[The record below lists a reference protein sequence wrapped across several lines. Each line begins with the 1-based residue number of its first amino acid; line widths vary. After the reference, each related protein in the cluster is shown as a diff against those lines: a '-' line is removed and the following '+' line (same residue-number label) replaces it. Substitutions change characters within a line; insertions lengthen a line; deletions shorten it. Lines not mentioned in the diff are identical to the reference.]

1 MQTGEKK
8 ILQEIKIDEIESR
21 WYNNP
26 VGRPGGVL
34 SGRRFLF
41 TENAPAAYVPPPRGN
56 ILEDYTKGDYPWL
69 RLLAI
74 LHKGECCSA
83 WKSP

>member
-1 MQTGEKK
+1 MTKLRAGGII
-8 ILQEIKIDEIESR
+8 ILL
-21 WYNNP
+21 
-26 VGRPGGVL
+26 GVL
-34 SGRRFLF
+34 AGFCQDADFF
-41 TENAPAAYVPPPRGN
+41 TENAPAAYVPPPSGN

>member
-1 MQTGEKK
+1 MTKLKTGGII
-8 ILQEIKIDEIESR
+8 ILL
-21 WYNNP
+21 
-26 VGRPGGVL
+26 GVL
-34 SGRRFLF
+34 AGFCQDTDF
-41 TENAPAAYVPPPRGN
+41 FFAENAPAAYVPPPRGN

-74 LHKGECCSA
+74 LHKWECRSA